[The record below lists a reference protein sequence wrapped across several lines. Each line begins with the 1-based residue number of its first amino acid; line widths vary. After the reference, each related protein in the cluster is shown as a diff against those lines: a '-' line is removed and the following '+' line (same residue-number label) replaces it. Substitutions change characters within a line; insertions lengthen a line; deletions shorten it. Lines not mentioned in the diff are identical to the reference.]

1 MPLVQQNIFGFQV
14 PVRPVAFEK
23 FQRQAVELSGQVAE
37 VRFVA
42 GAGAPHNGF
51 VERDSFDPVVHD
63 HVAPLALPVGLPN
76 VKLLPQEFLLIDRFE
91 VLHRP
96 CVAFE
101 HFVPAA
107 AADFE
112 NHRAVADPAQG
123 FAVRRTA
130 HFDFSQRAGQPIG
143 ILKSLDELAD
153 RMEHG

>member
-1 MPLVQQNIFGFQV
+1 M
-14 PVRPVAFEK
+14 R
-23 FQRQAVELSGQVAE
+23 AVSAQTGL
-37 VRFVA
+37 
-42 GAGAPHNGF
+42 
-51 VERDSFDPVVHD
+51 
-63 HVAPLALPVGLPN
+63 PLACFKSLRTQPSIN

>member
-1 MPLVQQNIFGFQV
+1 M
-14 PVRPVAFEK
+14 RPVAFEK

-51 VERDSFDPVVHD
+51 VERDPFDPVVYD

-91 VLHRP
+91 MLHRP

-101 HFVPAA
+101 HFVPG
-107 AADFE
+107 
-112 NHRAVADPAQG
+112 RRSG
-123 FAVRRTA
+123 F
-130 HFDFSQRAGQPIG
+130 
-143 ILKSLDELAD
+143 
-153 RMEHG
+153 

>member
-1 MPLVQQNIFGFQV
+1 MPLSSSRIIFGFQV

-42 GAGAPHNGF
+42 GVGAPHNGF

-123 FAVRRTA
+123 GRRPKNGTLRISPSVRVSHR
-130 HFDFSQRAGQPIG
+130 DLEEPR
-143 ILKSLDELAD
+143 
-153 RMEHG
+153 